1 MSGDFRGWDQALTG
15 QFLAQLRRYRSG
27 APLLNVVDKRLGFIR
42 GS

>member
-15 QFLAQLRRYRSG
+15 LFLDQLRRYQAG
-27 APLLNVVDKRLGFIR
+27 APLLNVVDKHLGFIP